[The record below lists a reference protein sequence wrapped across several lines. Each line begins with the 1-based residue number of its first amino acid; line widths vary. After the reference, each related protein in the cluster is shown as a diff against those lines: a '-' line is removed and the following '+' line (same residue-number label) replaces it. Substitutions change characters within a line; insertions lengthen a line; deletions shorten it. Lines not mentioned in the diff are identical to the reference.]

1 MSGENQRSLDKI
13 AKEDPNLAIDVKSE
27 NLVLRLWFLMH
38 RDVGLLRRCED
49 QVYGE
54 KGLTT
59 EQFTVLA
66 AMKYIGPTA
75 SPSDIAEWIGRTAN
89 TISMIVDR
97 MVKAGLVRRT
107 RDRKDRRV
115 VRVVATKKGEDAF
128 ARAIPAGWEF
138 IHKIMLPLSPADRET
153 LAGLLDTIRHETL
166 DYLNPGQDIV
176 AMVANDDKSHTK
188 MMERLY
194 HNVMVSA
201 PGTKRETG
209 RKGKTVPLG

>member
-1 MSGENQRSLDKI
+1 MSGTNQRSFDEI
-13 AKEDPNLAIDVKSE
+13 IKEDPNMATDVKSE

-38 RDVGLLRRCED
+38 RDVGLFRRCED

-54 KGLTT
+54 KGLTM

-66 AMKYIGPTA
+66 AMKYIGHTA
-75 SPSDIAEWIGRTAN
+75 SPSDIAEWIGRTPN

-115 VRVVATKKGEDAF
+115 VRVVATKKAEDAF
-128 ARAIPAGWEF
+128 GRAIPAGWDF
-138 IHKIMLPLSPADRET
+138 IHRVMLPLSPADRQT
-153 LAGLLDTIRHETL
+153 LAQLLERIRHETL
-166 DYLNPGQDIV
+166 EYLNPGQDIQ
-176 AMVANDDKSHTK
+176 AMAANDDKSHIK

-194 HNVMVSA
+194 HGVIAST
-201 PGTKRETG
+201 PQGKREAG
-209 RKGKTVPLG
+209 KKRKTT